1 MNILEA
7 AKMATKKGD
16 KISSKKGM
24 YEIDFEHFP
33 TAPMNISRFV
43 DLDDWE
49 FTPAEPKI
57 LTAEE
62 IVSVARK
69 KRDLRDVMS
78 DGALIEMANDS
89 IKNGQLKE
97 QIRTK
102 KLIEAARSVF
112 KFNWDTSSPQLS
124 DLRCALNKYDENK
137 Q

>member
-1 MNILEA
+1 
-7 AKMATKKGD
+7 
-16 KISSKKGM
+16 
-24 YEIDFEHFP
+24 
-33 TAPMNISRFV
+33 
-43 DLDDWE
+43 
-49 FTPAEPKI
+49 
-57 LTAEE
+57 
-62 IVSVARK
+62 VARK